1 MKERTVAR
9 RYAVALFRLAV
20 EIGRLEEIDE
30 QCRALETVFEDKELK
45 KFLLQPQ
52 LGVEKKRAFLTKA
65 FRDKIHPALFKL
77 MMLLLEK
84 GRIGLA
90 AEVFDYFDLLTDRH
104 RGIEEVT
111 IVTALKADEEYVRRL
126 TDMLK
131 KFSDFPDLRVSTEVD
146 ESIIG
151 GAKVYL
157 GRHTVIDGSL
167 STRIQDMKEK
177 LLVYRNF

>member
-1 MKERTVAR
+1 MKERSVAR
-9 RYAVALFRLAV
+9 RYAVALFRLAL

-30 QCRALETVFEDKELK
+30 QCRALEKVFEDRDLK
-45 KFLLQPQ
+45 RFLMQPQ
-52 LGVEKKRAFLTKA
+52 LSIGKKRTFLTKA
-65 FRDKIHPALFKL
+65 FKDKVHPAMFKTL
-77 MMLLLEK
+77 MLLLEK

-90 AEVFDYFDLLTDRH
+90 SSVFDYFDLLTDRQ
-104 RGIEEVT
+104 RGIEEAK
-111 IVTALKADEEYVRRL
+111 IVTAIGADDDYVKRL
-126 TDMLK
+126 TDKLR
-131 KFSDFPDLRVSTEVD
+131 KFSEYPDLRVSTEVD
-146 ESIIG
+146 ASIIG

>member
-1 MKERTVAR
+1 MKERSVAR
-9 RYAVALFRLAV
+9 RYGVALFRLAV

-30 QCRALETVFEDKELK
+30 QCRALETVFKDKELMR
-45 KFLLQPQ
+45 FLLQPQ
-52 LGVEKKRAFLTKA
+52 LSKDKKRAFITKA
-65 FRDKIHPALFKL
+65 FRDKVHPAVFSL
-77 MMLLLEK
+77 MQLLLEK

-90 AEVFDYFDLLTDRH
+90 ANVFDFFDLLTDRH

-111 IVTALKADEEYVRRL
+111 IITALKADDDYVRRL
-126 TDMLK
+126 TEMLK
-131 KFSDFPDLRVSTEVD
+131 KFSEYPDLRVATEID

-167 STRIQDMKEK
+167 SARIQDMKEK